1 MGLRP
6 GSQSPDCLVKSH
18 IGSAYDNVK
27 TVADNI
33 EDVNSVA
40 NNLDN
45 ITVVGNSAPY
55 MQTIADNI
63 DDVVDVSTNMD
74 DVILVADNMPFIRN
88 NVFNFVQENIPM
100 NLDMPLGSRWY
111 KPSTNQVFAYYFSD
125 VNPVG
130 IWTETTNGY

>member
-6 GSQSPDCLVKSH
+6 GSQSPDCTIKSYVNT
-18 IGSAYDNVK
+18 SYDNVK
-27 TVADNI
+27 IV
-33 EDVNSVA
+33 S
-40 NNLDN
+40 
-45 ITVVGNSAPY
+45 
-55 MQTIADNI
+55 DNI
-63 DDVVDVSTNMD
+63 DDVV
-74 DVILVADNMPFIRN
+74 LVADNMPFIRN

-100 NLDMPLGSRWY
+100 NIDMPLGSRWY